1 MANMRSGT
9 RSVDVGV
16 ARQSDRSNARR
27 EDVGR
32 TRTNPSPSDASQS
45 HASASGEVSS
55 STPLFTP
62 LVPPKIISTSHAALV
77 QWRKD
82 RRNYEE
88 TARSRAKD
96 GANDVI
102 VPVKAT
108 FDQGLLRLWCRL
120 RWHISMDEVTDGH
133 IMAEVDKIFASVK
146 NNNVPDIDY
155 EMRSKL
161 HMDLKETDVS
171 ERELCRILVVSLE
184 PQALREDVERS
195 IRFQA
200 RKAKEDEVVLHDL
213 ILEKALEHEKVF
225 QRHRREKRERGD
237 GDGKNQPSSRPTKS
251 TKRNSSGSGQ
261 RTVSEGHPVK
271 PSAERPK
278 VPP

>member
-27 EDVGR
+27 EEVGR

-45 HASASGEVSS
+45 HASASGEVPS

-62 LVPPKIISTSHAALV
+62 LVPPKITSTSHAALV

-171 ERELCRILVVSLE
+171 ERVIRYFKTCHDIIDDNGWRVFFDDNTGKKELYRILVVSLE

-225 QRHRREKRERGD
+225 QRHRREKRELANAR
-237 GDGKNQPSSRPTKS
+237 
-251 TKRNSSGSGQ
+251 
-261 RTVSEGHPVK
+261 
-271 PSAERPK
+271 
-278 VPP
+278 